1 MNGNRNT
8 FSSHEQSDM
17 GNLWDKGEGSPGIK
31 DKNEKM
37 NIEEKIVTT

>member
-1 MNGNRNT
+1 MNGQRNT

-17 GNLWDKGEGSPGIK
+17 GNLWEKEEGSLGIQ
-31 DKNEKM
+31 DKNKKI